1 MSRLHTRGLLGA
13 SIAAI
18 AVGAM
23 PAIAADDFVTITVTL
38 PYPDGFGPSDGVFYR
53 LAGQSAFYSNRTSSL
68 TTGGQLDGL
77 VSSTSLQDIS
87 FLEVF
92 PENEL
97 TDYLTFG
104 YFGVLET
111 VVDDGSGE
119 QVTDRSLVVAGQFGT
134 FAGLPISSILPFATE
149 SELVD
154 ALANGFDTPQFFD
167 ALFSAV
173 GNPDL
178 LGDLA
183 LFQQAFPAAPT
194 DTIRD
199 GQTLG
204 LYAFIDAIPGEED
217 RALQIGNLSTS
228 VLRVIPAPATV
239 VLGLAGALV
248 LAPRRRR

>member
-1 MSRLHTRGLLGA
+1 MLRRVRSRVVA
-13 SIAAI
+13 SIPVAI
-18 AVGAM
+18 VAIPIPAVAN
-23 PAIAADDFVTITVTL
+23 DDFVTISVTL

-68 TTGGQLDGL
+68 TTGNQLDGL
-77 VSSTSLQDIS
+77 VSSTSFQDIS
-87 FLEVF
+87 FFEVF

-111 VVDDGSGE
+111 VMDDGSGE

-134 FAGLPISSILPFATE
+134 FEGLPISSILPFAAE

-154 ALANGFDTPQFFD
+154 ALVNGFDTPQFFN

-194 DTIRD
+194 DTLRN

-204 LYAFIDAIPGEED
+204 LYAFIDAVPGEED
-217 RALQIGNLSTS
+217 RALQIGNLSAS
-228 VLRVIPAPATV
+228 VLRVVPAPATS
-239 VLGLAGALV
+239 LV
-248 LAPRRRR
+248 AFAAVFAAARRRR